1 MFDLSV
7 KNISGDVLRLT
18 RNNNYAITGVSGLT
32 PVAANINTSTAG
44 INDGVVYNSARLNY
58 RNIVITLCFARNVET
73 SRIKL
78 YDYFQTKQFCR
89 LYFSNGSRDVYID
102 GYVETFECDLFTMT
116 ETAQI
121 SIICPKPYFKN
132 VTETVNSGATVSAAF
147 EFPTAFNDV
156 VFSTETAGTTVT
168 IPNNGDV
175 SAGMDIEIN
184 FTGSV
189 SAPVIRN
196 AATGEYFRLNRN
208 FVSGDKVTV
217 NTRSGEKSVILTRF
231 GVEFNIIN
239 ALDAGASWLQLQRGN
254 NTLLLGAN
262 SGSTALSVTFKHCD
276 LFAGV

>member
-18 RNNNYAITGVSGLT
+18 RNNNYAITGASGLT

-44 INDGVVYNSARLNY
+44 INDGVVYNSARLSY

-262 SGSTALSVTFKHCD
+262 SGSTALSVTFKHYD

>member
-44 INDGVVYNSARLNY
+44 INDGVVYNSARLSY

-262 SGSTALSVTFKHCD
+262 SGSTALSVTFKHYD

>member
-18 RNNNYAITGVSGLT
+18 RNNNYAITGVNGLT

-44 INDGVVYNSARLNY
+44 INDGVVYNSARLSY

-262 SGSTALSVTFKHCD
+262 SGSTALSVTFKHYD

>member
-18 RNNNYAITGVSGLT
+18 RNNNYAITGISGLT

-44 INDGVVYNSARLNY
+44 INDGVVYNSARLSY

-217 NTRSGEKSVILTRF
+217 NTRSGEKSVILTRL

-262 SGSTALSVTFKHCD
+262 SGSTALSVTFKHYD

>member
-44 INDGVVYNSARLNY
+44 INDGVVYNSARLSY

-156 VFSTETAGTTVT
+156 VFSTETAGTTVV

-262 SGSTALSVTFKHCD
+262 SGSTALSVTFKHYD

>member
-44 INDGVVYNSARLNY
+44 INDGVVYNSARLSY

-208 FVSGDKVTV
+208 FVSGDKVIV

-239 ALDAGASWLQLQRGN
+239 ALDTGASWLQLQRGN

-262 SGSTALSVTFKHCD
+262 SGSTALSVTFKHYD

>member
-44 INDGVVYNSARLNY
+44 INDGVVYNSARLSY

-121 SIICPKPYFKN
+121 SIICPKPYFKS
-132 VTETVNSGATVSAAF
+132 VMETINSGTI
-147 EFPTAFNDV
+147 
-156 VFSTETAGTTVT
+156 ETAETTVT

-175 SAGMDIEIN
+175 PVGMNIELN
-184 FTGSV
+184 FSGSV

-196 AATGEYFRLNRN
+196 TVTGEYFQLNRD

-217 NTRSGEKSVILTRF
+217 NTRSGEKSVILAHS
-231 GVEFNIIN
+231 GVDFNIIN
-239 ALDAGASWLQLQRGN
+239 ALDPGTSWPQLQRGN
-254 NTLLLGAN
+254 NTLLLDAN
-262 SGSTALSVTFKHCD
+262 SGATALSVTFKHYD

>member
-18 RNNNYAITGVSGLT
+18 RDNNYAITGVSGLT

-44 INDGVVYNSARLNY
+44 INDGVVFNSARLGY
-58 RNIVITLCFARNVET
+58 RNIVITLFFTQNIEN

-78 YDYFQTKQFCR
+78 YNYFQTKQFCR
-89 LYFSNGSRDVYID
+89 LYFSNGLRDVYID
-102 GYVETFECDLFTMT
+102 GYVETFECDLFNKT

-121 SIICPKPYFKN
+121 SVICPKPYFKS

-175 SAGMDIEIN
+175 AAGMDIELN

-189 SAPVIRN
+189 STPVIRN

-231 GVEFNIIN
+231 GVDFNIIN

-262 SGSTALSVTFKHCD
+262 SGATALSVTFKHYD